1 MVNNI
6 DASGSA
12 KQIILTLLRERE
24 KPLSGESVSRELG
37 ISRVA
42 VWKHIEALKNAGYPI
57 SAASKGYVLAG
68 TGDLLSPWEFEAL
81 SVPVYYEDTVDSTMN
96 PARRLSMEGA
106 ADGTI
111 VLAGRQQRGRG
122 RKERSWSS
130 QEGGLY
136 CSIILKP
143 AQLPLSYAYLVNFA
157 AAAALADTV
166 ETVLSLPARVKWPND
181 VLVNGK
187 KIGGIL
193 LEVTG
198 TASKTESITLGIGI
212 NLNNTLDKDLSDA
225 ETLAGLAGRNV
236 SRKEFLSRFYTL
248 FLSYYRKL
256 GDETVTAWKARSATL
271 GRSVT
276 VRDTASKPISGIAEE
291 VQRDGALLIRTGD
304 GIVVP
309 VYTGDIT
316 ITE

>member
-1 MVNNI
+1 
-6 DASGSA
+6 
-12 KQIILTLLRERE
+12 
-24 KPLSGESVSRELG
+24 
-37 ISRVA
+37 
-42 VWKHIEALKNAGYPI
+42 
-57 SAASKGYVLAG
+57 
-68 TGDLLSPWEFEAL
+68 
-81 SVPVYYEDTVDSTMN
+81 MN

-111 VLAGRQQRGRG
+111 VLAGRQEKGRG
-122 RKERSWSS
+122 RKKRGWSS

-143 AQLPLSYAYLVNFA
+143 AELPLSYAYLVNFA

-166 ETVLSLPARVKWPND
+166 ETALSLPARVKWPND

-212 NLNNTLDKDLSDA
+212 NLNNTLDKNLSGA
-225 ETLAGLAGRNV
+225 ETLAGLTGKSI
-236 SRKEFLSRFYTL
+236 SRKQFLSRFYTL
-248 FLSYYRKL
+248 FLSYYGKL
-256 GDETVTAWKARSATL
+256 GDETVAAWKARSVTL

-276 VRDTASKPISGIAEE
+276 VRDAASKPVSGIAEG
-291 VQRDGALLIRTGD
+291 VQRDGALLIKTEK

-309 VYTGDIT
+309 VYTGDI
-316 ITE
+316 ITTK